1 MIVVPV
7 QCSDCSYEVLVG
19 PGALDRTGTVLESL
33 LRRPRVAIIADR
45 SAYDLHG
52 ATLERSLADA
62 GIAFTVIQVPP
73 GEQSKNWQL
82 AGRLLEQL
90 AHERVERD
98 EALVAFG
105 GGVVGDIAGFV
116 AGVYMR
122 GVDYYQIPTTLL
134 SQVDSSVG
142 GKTGVDLAAGK
153 NLAGVFVQPK
163 AVIADTALLATLPQS
178 ELLSGLAEVAKT
190 AILAGE
196 QQMARLKRDSY
207 SLLAGDIAVLSE
219 VVAECVRFKAS
230 VVQADERE
238 TGPRE
243 SLNLGHTLA
252 HAIEKVA
259 GYGAIPH
266 GLAVAAGLRFTAG
279 LSVRLGLAPDHF
291 AVRQVELLDALDLAP
306 TLVDLDIDAV
316 RYAMRSDKKVRA
328 GEIRFI
334 FATEPGKWVV
344 VPVDD
349 KTITEEL
356 NAFLAADIAR
366 HKSM

>member
-7 QCSDCSYEVLVG
+7 HCSGCNYEVVIG
-19 PGALDRTGTVLESL
+19 PDGLDRAGTVLGSL

-45 SAYDLHG
+45 TAYDLHG
-52 ATLERSLADA
+52 ATLERSLAGA
-62 GIAFTVIQVPP
+62 GITFTVMQVPP
-73 GEQSKNWQL
+73 GEQSKNWQF
-82 AGRLLEQL
+82 AGRLLEQM
-90 AHERVERD
+90 AHERIERH
-98 EALVAFG
+98 EAIIAFG

-153 NLAGVFVQPK
+153 NLAGVFVQPR
-163 AVIADTALLATLPQS
+163 AVIADTALLATLSQI
-178 ELLSGLAEVAKT
+178 ELKSGLAEVVKT
-190 AILAGE
+190 AILDGE
-196 QQMARLKRDSY
+196 QHMVRLKRDSH
-207 SLLAGDIAVLSE
+207 SLLAGDTAVISE
-219 VVAECVRFKAS
+219 VVADCVRFKAS

-238 TGPRE
+238 AGPRE

-259 GYGAIPH
+259 GYGVIPH
-266 GLAVAAGLRFTAG
+266 GLAVAAGLRFAAG
-279 LSVRLGLAPDHF
+279 LSVRLGLASDHF
-291 AVRQVELLDALDLAP
+291 AARQVELLDALGLSP

-334 FATEPGKWVV
+334 LATEPGSWTVI
-344 VPVDD
+344 PVEDRM
-349 KTITEEL
+349 IAEEL
-356 NAFLAADIAR
+356 NAFLAADIER